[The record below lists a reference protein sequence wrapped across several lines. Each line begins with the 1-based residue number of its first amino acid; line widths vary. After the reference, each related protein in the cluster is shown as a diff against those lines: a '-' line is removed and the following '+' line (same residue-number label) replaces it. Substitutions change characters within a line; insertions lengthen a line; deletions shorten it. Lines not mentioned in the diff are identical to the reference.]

1 MPSTVFWCARC
12 AQLNASSFLWPGGA
26 YLRATA
32 SAWRRSD
39 VVATSTQLALQ
50 GRHGCEQ
57 GRVLDTVLLARLHH
71 SNDEVLV
78 REEDACACVVSD
90 ASDAR
95 VLRRLRTNEGQQHP
109 FVVSRDIDADHGF
122 CSGFFDS
129 AATQGPHG
137 FKYARA
143 NTQR

>member
-57 GRVLDTVLLARLHH
+57 GRVLDAVLLARLHH

-78 REEDACACVVSD
+78 GEEDACACVVSD

-95 VLRRLRTNEGQQHP
+95 VP
-109 FVVSRDIDADHGF
+109 AIDACD
-122 CSGFFDS
+122 
-129 AATQGPHG
+129 
-137 FKYARA
+137 ARVLRWFVPTRA
-143 NTQR
+143 SSTHL